1 MFAGDTK
8 IMPSQSSRKTL
19 LMTSILGASLFLA
32 GCSINAEQFT
42 ETENVARVRDDL
54 VRMFADQEPIS
65 APITLTDAIAR
76 SLKYNLDHRLKVMEQ
91 AVAAREFDVAEFALL
106 PNLVADAGYTTR
118 SSYDASVSKNTT
130 TGTTGIEPS
139 TSDDKSTGTAELG
152 LSWNILDF
160 GIGYIRSKQQEDY
173 GHIVEERRRQVVH
186 NIAQD
191 VRSAYWRAVAAERT
205 LQRLNPLLVKVR
217 QAFNDAQQL
226 EKERVGSRVDALTYQ
241 RSLLEAL
248 RQLEEIKMQME
259 QARTELSVLMNLQP
273 GSNFTLAA
281 AQAPTPSEPLK
292 MAVPVQQL
300 ELAAL
305 YNRSELRSESYQ
317 LRINANEG
325 RVALLQMLPS
335 LSMDTGYNYSSNS
348 FLASQA
354 WASGGAQVSWN
365 LMKIFSGPANIDLAD
380 AKVDLSKIRRL
391 ALSMAVISQTNVAKI
406 AFESSVYNFTLSQQM
421 ADIEGKIQQQR
432 RAELNA
438 YQGGSMEAIRAEM
451 GALLA
456 NLRRDMAYADMQS
469 SYGRMF
475 ATVGAEPLPNSIG
488 SYDVGTISQA
498 ISQRF
503 SEWQNGMLLPSG
515 VMEEL
520 LAPVTPAQKAAAE
533 QDAGD
538 LGHAPA
544 AAFNAGPDTV
554 SLTIPANKQ
563 P

>member
-1 MFAGDTK
+1 
-8 IMPSQSSRKTL
+8 MPSQSSRKTL

-54 VRMFADQEPIS
+54 VRMFTDQEPIS

-139 TSDDKSTGTAELG
+139 TSDDKSSGTAELG

-273 GSNFTLAA
+273 GSNFALAA

-292 MAVPVQQL
+292 MAIPVQQL

-348 FLASQA
+348 FLSSQA

-406 AFESSVYNFTLSQQM
+406 AFESAVYNFTLSQQM

-498 ISQRF
+498 IGQRF

-515 VMEEL
+515 VMEDL
-520 LAPVTPAQKAAAE
+520 LTPVTPAQKAAAE

-538 LGHAPA
+538 QGHSPA
-544 AAFNAGPDTV
+544 AVFNAEPDAV
-554 SLTIPANKQ
+554 NLTTPAGKQ

>member
-1 MFAGDTK
+1 
-8 IMPSQSSRKTL
+8 MPSQSSRKTL

-139 TSDDKSTGTAELG
+139 TSDDKSSGTAELG

-273 GSNFTLAA
+273 GSNFALAA

-292 MAVPVQQL
+292 MAIPVQQL

-348 FLASQA
+348 FLSSQA

-406 AFESSVYNFTLSQQM
+406 AFESAVYNFTLSQQM

-498 ISQRF
+498 IGQRF

-515 VMEEL
+515 VMEDL
-520 LAPVTPAQKAAAE
+520 LTPVTPAQKAAAE

-538 LGHAPA
+538 QGHSPA
-544 AAFNAGPDTV
+544 AVFNAEPDAV
-554 SLTIPANKQ
+554 NLTTPAGKQ